1 MVSSRPRTFSVE
13 AVVVRASDFGEADR
27 LITLL
32 TPFNGLVRAVARGAR
47 KPKSRLGGNVDLL
60 RHIKASINEGRSL
73 HSVSQVQSVSSLR
86 GLHSGLEK
94 MSTGIYMAELAERFS
109 VEGGSN
115 PALFNQLVRM
125 LQVLDAEPMHPLM
138 SRWFEMQVLRINGFV
153 PTITQCVDC
162 GTDLE
167 PQGHVFSPERGGI
180 VCPDCRASE
189 SDVLLPASL
198 NTVKLL
204 RHMARAKWDAVRPLS
219 PDEDEL
225 RQVGRI
231 LKEHLHFVLD
241 RNVRSTAFMDE
252 VTRWRSNRD

>member
-1 MVSSRPRTFSVE
+1 MVSSRPRTYSVE

-27 LITLL
+27 LVTLL
-32 TPFNGLVRAVARGAR
+32 TPFSGLVRAVARGAR

-60 RHIKASINEGRSL
+60 RHIKASVNEGRSL
-73 HSVSQVQSVSSLR
+73 HSVSQVQSLSSLR

-94 MSTGIYMAELAERFS
+94 MSTGLYMAEIAERFS
-109 VEGGSN
+109 VEGASN
-115 PALFNQLVRM
+115 PELFNQFVQM
-125 LQVLDAEPMHPLM
+125 LLILNAEPMHPLM
-138 SRWFEMQVLRINGFV
+138 ARWFETQVLRINGFL
-153 PTITQCVDC
+153 PTINQCVDC
-162 GTDLE
+162 GTELE

-204 RHMARAKWDAVRPLS
+204 RHLARAEWQEVRPINAS
-219 PDEDEL
+219 EDDL
-225 RQVGRI
+225 RQVARI

-252 VTRWRSNRD
+252 VNRWRPEN

>member
-1 MVSSRPRTFSVE
+1 MVSSRPRTYTVD

-32 TPFNGLVRAVARGAR
+32 TPFAGLIRAVARGAR

-60 RHIKASINEGRSL
+60 RHIRVSVAEGRSL
-73 HSVSQVQSVSSLR
+73 HSVSQAQSITSLR

-94 MSTGIYMAELAERFS
+94 MSTGLYMAELAERFS

-115 PALFNQLVRM
+115 PALYNHLVDTLRS
-125 LQVLDAEPMHPLM
+125 LDTEPIHPLLP
-138 SRWFEMQVLRINGFV
+138 RWFEMQLLRLNGFLPAIV
-153 PTITQCVDC
+153 QCVDC
-162 GTDLE
+162 GAQLE
-167 PQGHVFSPERGGI
+167 PEDHVFSPERGGL
-180 VCPDCRASE
+180 VCPDCRATE

-198 NTVKLL
+198 NCIKLL
-204 RHMARAKWDAVRPLS
+204 RHMSRSRWEGVQPLS
-219 PDEDEL
+219 AGEDES

-231 LKEHLHFVLD
+231 LKEHIHFVLD

-252 VTRWRSNRD
+252 VTRWRKNDE